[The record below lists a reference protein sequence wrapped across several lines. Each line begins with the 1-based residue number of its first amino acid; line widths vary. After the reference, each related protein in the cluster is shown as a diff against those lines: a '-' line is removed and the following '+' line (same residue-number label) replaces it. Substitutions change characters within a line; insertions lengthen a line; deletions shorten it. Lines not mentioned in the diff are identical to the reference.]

1 MTLTHRIDAESGI
14 VYVDVVGSFTMKEI
28 KALID
33 TVVNDPD
40 FRRGYHILSDHR
52 RIGDPATP
60 GQVRGTLEH
69 VAALIDA
76 LGESK
81 WAIVASKEASYGMMR
96 MMEMLAE
103 DLPIQISVFRDP
115 EEARDWLLR

>member
-33 TVVNDPD
+33 GVVKDPD

-52 RIGDPATP
+52 RIGDPATA
-60 GQVRGTLEH
+60 GQVRGTVEH
-69 VAALIDA
+69 IAALIDA

-103 DLPIQISVFRDP
+103 DLPIQISVFRDL
-115 EEARDWLLR
+115 EDARDWLLR